1 MKRIAIFCDGTW
13 NDPND
18 SNPTNVYWLYES
30 VARQAAGVVQQ
41 ARYLSGVGVEENK
54 VTGGIWGRGLNEKVM
69 EAYDALSAFYEL
81 GDEIYLFGFSRGAY
95 TVRSLCGLIRKCG
108 VLKREHRGLIEDAMA
123 LYRRRDDTPDSPD
136 AKAFRDKYATAFV
149 DDELI
154 AKKAPTA
161 NEQPRMLRIA
171 YLGVWDTVG
180 ALGIPERIPF
190 SSMINRDYRFHNA
203 DLSKAV
209 ARARHALAIDET
221 RLAFAPTPWSEDSIA
236 AINALHGERRIEQ
249 VWFPGD
255 HGSVGGGGLHRQL
268 SDAALLWIAEG
279 AEDAGLV
286 LDDAKGHLARA
297 QTNARPHE
305 GPLKN
310 SDRDN
315 WVMKL
320 RGQGPRKE
328 GLPRESRDVS
338 DGAVK
343 RMRENRPYLN
353 GVGQEVRWRRETLAH
368 VIRALGA

>member
-18 SNPTNVYWLYES
+18 PNPTNVYWLYES
-30 VARQAAGVVQQ
+30 IAKQAADVTQH

-54 VTGGIWGRGLNEKVM
+54 LTGGVWGRGLNEKVL
-69 EAYDALSAFYEL
+69 EAYDALSTHYEP

-95 TVRSLCGLIRKCG
+95 TARSLCGLIRKCG
-108 VLKREHRGLIEDAMA
+108 VLKREHCGRMDEAMA
-123 LYRRRDDTPDSPD
+123 IYRLRDATPDSSA
-136 AKAFRDKYATAFV
+136 AKEFRDKYAAAFV
-149 DDELI
+149 DEALI
-154 AKKAPTA
+154 TKQAPA
-161 NEQPRMLRIA
+161 VHEQPRMLRVA

-180 ALGIPERIPF
+180 ALGVPERIPF
-190 SSMINRDYRFHNA
+190 SSVINRDFRFHDAN
-203 DLSKAV
+203 LSKAV
-209 ARARHALAIDET
+209 VRARHALAIDET
-221 RLAFAPTPWSEDSIA
+221 RTVFAPAPWTEESVA

-279 AEDAGLV
+279 AERAGLV
-286 LDDAKGHLARA
+286 FDDAKGHLARA
-297 QTNARPHE
+297 AANARPHE
-305 GPLKN
+305 GPLRN

-315 WVMKL
+315 WIMKL

-328 GLPRESRDVS
+328 GLPREAHDVS

-353 GVGQEVRWRRETLAH
+353 GVGREVQWRRETLAH
-368 VIRALGA
+368 VIRALAL